1 MTDHH
6 KATIPKALREQVW
19 LTYVGRRYDSKCYI
33 NWCQNRITVFEFQVG
48 HDVPESHGGATEIFN
63 LRPICSRCNQSMG
76 SQFTIQQWSALSRP
90 PGCWSWLV
98 WRTHS

>member
-19 LTYVGRRYDSKCYI
+19 LTYAGRRYDSKCHVP
-33 NWCQNRITVFEFQVG
+33 WCQNRMTVFDFQVG
-48 HDVPESHGGATEIFN
+48 HDVPESHGGATELFN

-76 SQFTIQQWSALSRP
+76 SQFTIRQWSALSRP

-98 WRTHS
+98 WRTHH